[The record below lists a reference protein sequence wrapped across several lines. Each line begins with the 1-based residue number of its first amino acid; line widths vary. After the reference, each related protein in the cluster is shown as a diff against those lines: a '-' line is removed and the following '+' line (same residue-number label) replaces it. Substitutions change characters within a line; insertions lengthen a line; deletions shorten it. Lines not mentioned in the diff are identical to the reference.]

1 MVACAILN
9 IKFFTDF
16 KEKSMTISFQGK
28 VAIVTGAGNGLGR
41 SHALELAK
49 RGAKVVVNDLGGAR
63 DGSGASSEASQEV
76 VRLIEKHG
84 GEAISHGA
92 NVANFDEVQDMVN
105 QTMEKWGRVDILI
118 NNAGILRDKS
128 FSKMTLDDFKL
139 VMDVHV
145 MGTVNCTKAVWEI
158 MREQNYGRIVMTTS
172 SSGMYGNFGQSNYGA
187 AKMAVLGLMNTLV
200 LEGAKNNILINAL
213 APTAGTRMTEDLM
226 PEEIV
231 KAFAPE
237 AVTAGMLT
245 LCDENAPNRFIL
257 CAGAGGYSSASI
269 FETQGCFL
277 PQNSQSPE
285 AVRENWHELTDQENQ
300 ASLASGA
307 KQGEKFVMKAM
318 AFMKSQQQ

>member
-1 MVACAILN
+1 
-9 IKFFTDF
+9 
-16 KEKSMTISFQGK
+16 MTISFQGK

-128 FSKMTLDDFKL
+128 FSKMTLGDFKL

-200 LEGAKNNILINAL
+200 LEGAKNNILVNAL

>member
-1 MVACAILN
+1 
-9 IKFFTDF
+9 
-16 KEKSMTISFQGK
+16 MTISFQGK

-41 SHALELAK
+41 SHALELAR

-76 VRLIEKHG
+76 VRLIAEMG
-84 GEAISHGA
+84 GEAISHSA
-92 NVANFDEVQDMVN
+92 NVANFDEVQDMVA
-105 QTMEKWGRVDILI
+105 QTMSKWGRVDILI

-128 FSKMTLDDFKL
+128 FTKMSLEDFKL

-145 MGTVNCTKAVWEI
+145 MGTVNCTKAVWDI

-200 LEGAKNNILINAL
+200 LEGAKNNILVNAL

-226 PEEIV
+226 PEDIV

-277 PQNSQSPE
+277 PKGSQSPE
-285 AVRENWHELTDQENQ
+285 AVRENWHELSAQENQ
-300 ASLASGA
+300 ATLASGA

>member
-1 MVACAILN
+1 
-9 IKFFTDF
+9 
-16 KEKSMTISFQGK
+16 MTISFQGK

-41 SHALELAK
+41 SHAIELAK

-200 LEGAKNNILINAL
+200 LEGAKNNILVNAL

>member
-1 MVACAILN
+1 
-9 IKFFTDF
+9 
-16 KEKSMTISFQGK
+16 MTISFQGK

-76 VRLIEKHG
+76 VRLIEEHG

-128 FSKMTLDDFKL
+128 FSKMTLGDFKL

-145 MGTVNCTKAVWEI
+145 MGTVNCTKSVWEI

-200 LEGAKNNILINAL
+200 LEGAKNNILVNAL

>member
-1 MVACAILN
+1 
-9 IKFFTDF
+9 
-16 KEKSMTISFQGK
+16 MTISFAGQ

-41 SHALELAK
+41 SHALELAR

-63 DGSGASSEASQEV
+63 DGSGASSAASQEV
-76 VRLIEKHG
+76 VRLIEEMG

-92 NVANFDEVQDMVN
+92 NVANFDEVQDMVT
-105 QTMEKWGRVDILI
+105 QTMSKWGRVDILI

-128 FSKMTLDDFKL
+128 FTKMSLEDFKL

-145 MGTVNCTKAVWEI
+145 MGTVNCTKAVWDI
-158 MREQNYGRIVMTTS
+158 MREQNYGRIVVTTS

-200 LEGAKNNILINAL
+200 LEGAKNNIHVNAL

-269 FETQGCFL
+269 FETQGCFI
-277 PQNSQSPE
+277 PQAQQNPE
-285 AVRENWHELTDQENQ
+285 MVRENWDELIAQDKQ
-300 ASLASGA
+300 ASLTSGA

-318 AFMKSQQQ
+318 AFMKSQQH

>member
-1 MVACAILN
+1 
-9 IKFFTDF
+9 
-16 KEKSMTISFQGK
+16 MTISFAGQ

-41 SHALELAK
+41 SHALELAR

-63 DGSGASSEASQEV
+63 DGSGASSAASQEV
-76 VRLIEKHG
+76 VRLIEEMG

-92 NVANFDEVQDMVN
+92 NVANFDEVQDMVT
-105 QTMEKWGRVDILI
+105 QTMSKWGRVDILI

-128 FSKMTLDDFKL
+128 FTKMSLEDFKL

-145 MGTVNCTKAVWEI
+145 MGTVNCTKAVWDI

-200 LEGAKNNILINAL
+200 LEGAKNNIHVNAL

-245 LCDENAPNRFIL
+245 LCDEKAPNRFLL

-269 FETQGCFL
+269 FETQGCFI
-277 PQNSQSPE
+277 PQAQQNPE
-285 AVRENWHELTDQENQ
+285 TVREHWGDLIAQDKQ
-300 ASLASGA
+300 ASLSSGA

-318 AFMKSQQQ
+318 AFMKSQQH